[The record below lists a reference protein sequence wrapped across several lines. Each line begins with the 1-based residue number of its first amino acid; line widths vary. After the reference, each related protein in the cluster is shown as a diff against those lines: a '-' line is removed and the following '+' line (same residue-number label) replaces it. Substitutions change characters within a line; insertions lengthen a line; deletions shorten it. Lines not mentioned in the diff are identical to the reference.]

1 MSFFIFDYS
10 ERIVNENPVF
20 KNLVNNTLFIVNARN
35 FCIQYFNLRQLDLTD
50 VDDTSSHRLQHLLT
64 GILSSTR

>member
-35 FCIQYFNLRQLDLTD
+35 FRIQYSNLRQLDLTV
-50 VDDTSSHRLQHLLT
+50 VDDTFSH
-64 GILSSTR
+64 